1 MQPAGRVAGCIL
13 AAVRERPSQKLRCFL
28 VAGKEESMMRE
39 SVGTIQKLGDGQIE
53 IYKQDIFFS
62 KMSET
67 EKDRF
72 LKDIP
77 AFVKELLE
85 EQGHTVNRIHVTTEF
100 EQHVRDGIAT
110 SRKGG
115 GGSEVRKNAGYY
127 HIAWPETSAW
137 I

>member
-1 MQPAGRVAGCIL
+1 M
-13 AAVRERPSQKLRCFL
+13 RPSVGPVQKL
-28 VAGKEESMMRE
+28 S
-39 SVGTIQKLGDGQIE
+39 DGQIE
-53 IYKQDIFFS
+53 IYKQDMFFS

-100 EQHVRDGIAT
+100 EQHVKDGIAA

-127 HIAWPETSAW
+127 HIVFPEASAW

>member
-1 MQPAGRVAGCIL
+1 MRQSVGPV
-13 AAVRERPSQKLRCFL
+13 QKL
-28 VAGKEESMMRE
+28 S
-39 SVGTIQKLGDGQIE
+39 DGQIE
-53 IYKQDIFFS
+53 IYKQDMFFS
-62 KMSET
+62 KMPET

-72 LKDIP
+72 LKDMP

-100 EQHVRDGIAT
+100 EQHVRDGIAE

-127 HIAWPETSAW
+127 HIVFPEKSAW